1 MEPTPTTSGN
11 HDVNYV
17 GTATA
22 SGVDVHR
29 PEELPGE
36 EVLKAPKTHS
46 LLANKCLSVVF
57 PAVSDVTMGL
67 RIP

>member
-1 MEPTPTTSGN
+1 MLLR
-11 HDVNYV
+11 HIQ
-17 GTATA
+17 
-22 SGVDVHR
+22 
-29 PEELPGE
+29 LQ
-36 EVLKAPKTHS
+36 LS